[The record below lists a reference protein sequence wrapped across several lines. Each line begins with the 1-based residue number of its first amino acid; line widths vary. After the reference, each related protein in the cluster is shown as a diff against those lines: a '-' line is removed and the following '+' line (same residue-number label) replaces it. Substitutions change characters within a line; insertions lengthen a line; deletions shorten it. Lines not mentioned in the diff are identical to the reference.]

1 MKLARQVWLI
11 VRAQEIMGNSLALR
25 GGSVVLGWE
34 EDRQKRGGLC
44 QCGKAQ
50 EGVEIWMLP

>member
-11 VRAQEIMGNSLALR
+11 VRAQEMMGNSLALR

-34 EDRQKRGGLC
+34 EDRN
-44 QCGKAQ
+44 A
-50 EGVEIWMLP
+50 EDSASVEKPRRE